1 MTNNAADR
9 CETDYICKYMSPIG
23 LITLAS
29 NGTAVTG
36 AWFEGQKYYAST
48 LKGAYEEKEVP
59 VLRRAKLWLDAY
71 FAGVQPRE
79 EVPLAFEGCSPFRKK
94 VYEILLGI
102 PLGSTTTYGEIARR
116 IEAESGAKTSARAV
130 GGAVGHNPVSIIVP
144 CHRVLG
150 KDGSLTGYAGG
161 IERKIALLRLEGVD
175 ADRRGIT
182 KNKAAGI

>member
-1 MTNNAADR
+1 M
-9 CETDYICKYMSPIG
+9 
-23 LITLAS
+23 
-29 NGTAVTG
+29 
-36 AWFEGQKYYAST
+36 
-48 LKGAYEEKEVP
+48 
-59 VLRRAKLWLDAY
+59 
-71 FAGVQPRE
+71 
-79 EVPLAFEGCSPFRKK
+79 
-94 VYEILLGI
+94 YEILLGI